1 VTSLRL
7 ALTIVALLAPLL
19 AIAPSRETRMPTPPL
34 ESSLPVRVG
43 SWALAARHALPEDVL
58 QVVRPADYAM
68 WQYAAP
74 DRPPIDVYVAT
85 YGRLR
90 DLGAGAHDPRL
101 CYPAQGWSVLSTAP
115 ISVPLA
121 GSADGATVEATLLH
135 AQLGD
140 RHELVLYW
148 VQPATRWPSAHALE
162 QLLVIRDAAI
172 GEDRYAFVRLAVP
185 VGATGDQTVD
195 LQDFARELAPLVRGL
210 LEVSVAGAGQGAPSP
225 AL

>member
-1 VTSLRL
+1 MTKLRL
-7 ALTIVALLAPLL
+7 ATTIAALLAPLL
-19 AIAPSRETRMPTPPL
+19 AIAPSREARIPTPPL
-34 ESSLPVRVG
+34 ESALPVRLG
-43 SWALAARHALPEDVL
+43 SWLLAARHELPEDVL

-68 WQYAAP
+68 RQYASP

-121 GSADGATVEATLLH
+121 GADAGATVEATLLH

-140 RHELVLYW
+140 RRELVLYW

-162 QLLVIRDAAI
+162 QLLVIRDAVV

-185 VGATGDQTVD
+185 VGATGDKTVD
-195 LQDFARELAPLVRGL
+195 LRDFAREFAPLVRGL
-210 LEVSVAGAGQGAPSP
+210 LEVGDAGAGQAAP